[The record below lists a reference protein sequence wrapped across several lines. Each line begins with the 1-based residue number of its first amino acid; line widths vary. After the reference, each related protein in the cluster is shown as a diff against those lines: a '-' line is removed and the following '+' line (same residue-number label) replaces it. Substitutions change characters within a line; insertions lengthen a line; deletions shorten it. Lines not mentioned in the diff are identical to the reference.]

1 MGEDEG
7 QEGAH
12 MTVTLHR
19 NALALE
25 VRGHGDPLYVSA
37 ADVPLLVHG
46 QMAVLRRFVDS
57 HLEDAGIAVM
67 RPDGDQVLFRVGL
80 DGAAAWY
87 SAPYTPAWSLS
98 RGLSDASVPLEV
110 TEAP

>member
-1 MGEDEG
+1 
-7 QEGAH
+7 

-25 VRGHGDPLYVSA
+25 VRGHGDPLYVAA

-46 QMAVLRRFVDS
+46 HMVALKRFVDFR
-57 HLEDAGIAVM
+57 LEDVGVAVM
-67 RPDGDQVLFRVGL
+67 RLGGDKVLFRVGL

>member
-1 MGEDEG
+1 
-7 QEGAH
+7 

-25 VRGHGDPLYVSA
+25 VRGHGDPLYVAA
-37 ADVPLLVHG
+37 ADVPLFVHG
-46 QMAVLRRFVDS
+46 HMVALKRFVDS

-80 DGAAAWY
+80 DEAVWY
-87 SAPYTPAWSLS
+87 SAPYTPVWSLS
-98 RGLSDASVPLEV
+98 RGLSDTSVPLEPA
-110 TEAP
+110 EAP

>member
-1 MGEDEG
+1 
-7 QEGAH
+7 

-25 VRGHGDPLYVSA
+25 VRGHGDPLYVAA

-46 QMAVLRRFVDS
+46 HMVALRRFVDS
-57 HLEDAGIAVM
+57 HLEDAGVAVM
-67 RPDGDQVLFRVGL
+67 RLGGDQVLFRVDL
-80 DGAAAWY
+80 DEAAWY
-87 SAPYTPAWSLS
+87 SAPYTPVWALS